1 MEALAPAVRL
11 AVGEADSVLLLDN
24 VEVGVSDAVPVPV
37 GVSVGVGLG
46 ETLPDCDALPVL
58 EALTPDVRLALG
70 EAESVLLLESVGVA
84 DDVAVDEPLPP
95 VVPLLEGVR
104 EGLGERLGLAEAVA
118 EAPPAARRYSVPPS
132 SATRMSLLLDSDGEP
147 RTGRASGT
155 DHTLPPE
162 LFSDSRLPVLL
173 LTLVPTTSWLKQLK
187 CAGVDSVK
195 VSVVELRL

>member
-1 MEALAPAVRL
+1 M
-11 AVGEADSVLLLDN
+11 
-24 VEVGVSDAVPVPV
+24 
-37 GVSVGVGLG
+37 
-46 ETLPDCDALPVL
+46 
-58 EALTPDVRLALG
+58 
-70 EAESVLLLESVGVA
+70 
-84 DDVAVDEPLPP
+84 
-95 VVPLLEGVR
+95 R
-104 EGLGERLGLAEAVA
+104 EGLGEGLGLAEAVA